1 MITAAMLTSSPVSD
15 FNEANVLY
23 EKGDYENSI
32 KLFEKIIS
40 GGFENGEIYYNLG
53 NAYYKAGDIVN
64 CILNY
69 ERALK
74 FMPGDQDLTENL
86 KIARL
91 SLIDKTEDPE
101 DVPFFTLY
109 SNFRNG
115 YNIYS
120 VSKMFYLM
128 LIIAAILISLYIL
141 LKNTLLNKLLMALS
155 AISVL
160 IFLLYSYAYYD
171 ISAINSKRFG
181 VIIEDKVSV
190 LSSPDEN
197 VNSKELFY
205 LHRGTKAQIT
215 RSNEQWFEISLD
227 EEKKGW
233 IKKGSL
239 IEI

>member
-1 MITAAMLTSSPVSD
+1 MLTSSPVSD

-53 NAYYKAGDIVN
+53 NAYYKAGDIVS

-74 FMPGDQDLTENL
+74 FMPGDQDLVENL

-91 SLIDKTEDPE
+91 SLIDKTDEPE
-101 DVPFFTLY
+101 DAPFFTLY

-128 LIIAAILISLYIL
+128 LIITAILISLYIL
-141 LKNTLLNKLLMALS
+141 LKNTLLNKLLMVLS
-155 AISVL
+155 AVSVL
-160 IFLLYSYAYYD
+160 IFLLYSYTYYD
-171 ISAINSKRFG
+171 ITTINSQRFG
-181 VIIEDKVSV
+181 VICEDKVSV

-205 LHRGTKAQIT
+205 LHRGTKAQIS
-215 RSNEQWFEISLD
+215 RSNEEWFEISLD